1 MLLDAFFLGHLP
13 LQEAS
18 ETPTL
23 EFQKPELVELMEDV
37 YSDVVVNSR
46 ATDLIRFILNHES
59 LTEEF
64 CYMNR
69 SGPYEWLGG
78 TTGSLRECCSMLQQ
92 GPVTW

>member
-1 MLLDAFFLGHLP
+1 MT
-13 LQEAS
+13 QEAS

-23 EFQKPELVELMEDV
+23 ELEKPELVELME
-37 YSDVVVNSR
+37 DVVVNSR

-92 GPVTW
+92 AAAGCSRLQLYLLRFG